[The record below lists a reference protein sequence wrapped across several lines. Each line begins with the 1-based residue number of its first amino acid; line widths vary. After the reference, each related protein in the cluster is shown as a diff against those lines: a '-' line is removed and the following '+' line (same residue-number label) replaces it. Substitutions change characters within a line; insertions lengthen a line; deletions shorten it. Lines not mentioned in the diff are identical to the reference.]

1 LRPAKVA
8 VKTAKSAAW
17 VAKIAASISDLK
29 TEVLQKSWHGSC
41 NIDSVHTGQPTCKG
55 FAHMSNTLT
64 FCTTLDQ
71 DTLEPV
77 EFTVTG
83 TLLIEGEQTPIGLS
97 SANFDRVFDELS
109 YWTRLIDSVDVKF
122 TTVMFNI

>member
-1 LRPAKVA
+1 M
-8 VKTAKSAAW
+8 T
-17 VAKIAASISDLK
+17 
-29 TEVLQKSWHGSC
+29 
-41 NIDSVHTGQPTCKG
+41 
-55 FAHMSNTLT
+55 NTLT